1 MRQLISSAEIWKGS
15 IMAPR
20 VREEVGVRVQSGY
33 TECSM
38 RPEPGALKSIEA
50 ELVGALRRESSAS
63 LADKI
68 KSVG

>member
-1 MRQLISSAEIWKGS
+1 
-15 IMAPR
+15 MAPP

>member
-15 IMAPR
+15 IMAPP
-20 VREEVGVRVQSGY
+20 VREVGVRVQSGY
-33 TECSM
+33 TQCSM